1 MLGAPLTDG
10 KRPRECALVGTLY
23 IWECVGV
30 FWERDERRESE
41 ERKRGLLKSAPESY
55 AKRVGKSRSQEAGN
69 SSSREVEEVEQS
81 PGSRD
86 TGSQVSTVLV
96 LVV

>member
-1 MLGAPLTDG
+1 MFSNWDALNLGM
-10 KRPRECALVGTLY
+10 CQVY
-23 IWECVGV
+23 
-30 FWERDERRESE
+30 WERESQKRDLRREISE
-41 ERKRGLLKSAPESY
+41 ESAPESC

-69 SSSREVEEVEQS
+69 SSGRQVEEVEQS
-81 PGSRD
+81 PGSRN

>member
-1 MLGAPLTDG
+1 MCVCESGGEERIEESRTEG
-10 KRPRECALVGTLY
+10 KRE
-23 IWECVGV
+23 
-30 FWERDERRESE
+30 
-41 ERKRGLLKSAPESY
+41 LLRSAPESY

-69 SSSREVEEVEQS
+69 SSSRQVEEVEQS

>member
-1 MLGAPLTDG
+1 MSKETSVQ
-10 KRPRECALVGTLY
+10 K
-23 IWECVGV
+23 
-30 FWERDERRESE
+30 ERG
-41 ERKRGLLKSAPESY
+41 RGLLKSAPESY

-69 SSSREVEEVEQS
+69 SSSRQVEEVEQS